1 MTGGYDDDYKTLD
14 STEVLRPGSDWQ
26 EITSARLPKQLQ
38 GVRVITVN
46 NRALLFG
53 EWRHIFIL
61 TAPSLTLARV
71 TGGWDGYNDKTREIL
86 EYNKDGD
93 SWSKLGIINKGRGYH
108 GLGVVSIADF
118 KLKMH
123 LTQ

>member
-1 MTGGYDDDYKTLD
+1 MTGGRDAGNILD

-26 EITSARLPKQLQ
+26 EITSASLPRPLQ
-38 GVRVITVN
+38 GVKVITVN
-46 NRALLFG
+46 SRVLLFG

-93 SWSKLGIINKGRGYH
+93 SWSKLGTMNKARNYH
-108 GLGVVSIADF
+108 GLGVVSVSNFPNCD
-118 KLKMH
+118 
-123 LTQ
+123 